1 MFGWPSISRWAWIAL
16 AIAALVFASSLAL
29 PPLHHSGRVY
39 RLGVSDDP
47 PMQSRTAG
55 GQFEGFALDVV
66 KEAARRAGIEL
77 ALVYVPE
84 GPDAALRARRIDLFP
99 LLTIR
104 PERYG
109 KLYITVPWFS
119 NEYVLVRPR
128 GSNPDPSSR
137 SVSILDLPVN
147 HLLAAQY
154 FPAARL
160 VAKPNRAAALQAV
173 CASEADEFLDSVRA
187 LMETLLTRPA
197 GCELVSFQIDVVPQ
211 SRTKLGIGA
220 TFESAA
226 VADALRDQ
234 VGSMATDGS
243 MRNMFSKWSMPSG
256 AETETIYQLVESQKR
271 DYLLTRG
278 IGVLSLILVL
288 VIWQVLRVRQKQ
300 HIANRA
306 NAAKSEFLANMSHE
320 IRTPLNGV
328 IGMTGL
334 LLESGLTDQQRRYA
348 EIGRASGE
356 ALLCVINDILDFSK
370 IEAHKLEL
378 EMLDFD
384 LALLLDD
391 FADSLALRAQEKGLE
406 LLCDVDP
413 SVPTLVRGDS
423 GRLRQILTNLAGN
436 AIKFT
441 TAGEVEIRVALVEQ
455 TPGDAFLRFTVR
467 DTGIG
472 IPKDKT
478 GRLFKKFSQ
487 VDPSSTRR
495 HGGTGLGLAISK
507 QLAGMMGG
515 RVGVRSVEGHG
526 SEFWFTARLA
536 LQAGI
541 APPLPLPTAA
551 ATAPRVLI
559 VDANPSSRALLSR
572 RVAALGMRSTEA
584 ADDSAALQTLESAC
598 RQNDPFAFALIER
611 SLPGFEALVQTIRR
625 DTRLQALRLVMLTPL
640 AASAAAPALN
650 GFSARLTK
658 PVRRENL
665 KAVLSQA
672 QPPLTPAAPPAP
684 RPKRAPFS
692 GRKLRILLAED
703 NITNQAVALG
713 MLKMLGL
720 TADAVADGQEAVR
733 ALEVLPYDLVFMDV
747 QMPVMDGL
755 EAARRIRDPQSAVR
769 DHAIPIIALT
779 AHAMQSDR
787 DDCLNAGMNGYLSK
801 PVSTGALLET
811 LEKWLG
817 PATPADPTPQPAV
830 QGSAVVEAP
839 VFDRSA
845 LLHRVAG
852 DRDLAAR
859 LVDTFIA
866 DIPSQIQALKQSVA
880 GADAPSARR
889 HAHTIK
895 GAAATVGG
903 ERLRRVAGDM
913 ETAALQGNLELVA
926 AGAPELD
933 VQFQRLA
940 ESMREDPLEASR

>member
-1 MFGWPSISRWAWIAL
+1 MSGRLPIPRWACIAL
-16 AIAALVFASSLAL
+16 AIAALAMAGNLAV
-29 PPLHHSGRVY
+29 PRLHHAGRVY

-47 PMQSRTAG
+47 PMQSRTTD
-55 GQFEGFALDVV
+55 GQFEGFALDLV
-66 KEAARRAGIEL
+66 KEAARRAGIQL

-84 GPDAALRARRIDLFP
+84 GPDAALRARKIDLFP

-104 PERYG
+104 PERQG
-109 KLYITVPWFS
+109 KVYITVPWFS
-119 NEYVLVRPR
+119 NEYVLVRLR

-137 SVSILDLPVN
+137 SISILDLPVN

-154 FPAARL
+154 FPEARL
-160 VAKPNRAAALQAV
+160 VAKPTRSAALQAV
-173 CASEADEFLDSVRA
+173 CASDADEFLDSVRA

-197 GCELVSFQIDVVPQ
+197 GCELVGFQIDVVPQ

-220 TFESAA
+220 MFESAA
-226 VADALRDQ
+226 VADALRDE
-234 VGSMATDGS
+234 VGGMATDGS
-243 MRNMFSKWSMPSG
+243 IRNMFSKWSMPSG

-278 IGVLSLILVL
+278 IGVLALVLVL

-356 ALLCVINDILDFSK
+356 SLLGVINDILDFSK

-378 EMLDFD
+378 EVLDFD

-391 FADSLALRAQEKGLE
+391 CADSLALRAQEKGLE
-406 LLCDVDP
+406 LLCDADTA
-413 SVPTLVRGDS
+413 VPTLVRGDP

-441 TAGEVEIRVALVEQ
+441 SAGEVEIRVSLLQKTAAE
-455 TPGDAFLRFTVR
+455 AFLRFTVR

-472 IPKDKT
+472 IPKDKIN
-478 GRLFKKFSQ
+478 RLFEKFSQ
-487 VDPSSTRR
+487 VDPSSTRQF
-495 HGGTGLGLAISK
+495 GGTGLGLAISK

-515 RVGVRSVEGHG
+515 SVGVKTAEGLG

-536 LQAGI
+536 LQSE
-541 APPLPLPTAA
+541 APPVPAIPPAGTR
-551 ATAPRVLI
+551 APRVLI
-559 VDANPSSRALLSR
+559 VDANAAGRAILSR
-572 RVAALGMRSTEA
+572 RVASLGMRPAEA
-584 ADDSAALQTLESAC
+584 ADGSAALATLDTAWSDS
-598 RQNDPFAFALIER
+598 DPFDFALI
-611 SLPGFEALVQTIRR
+611 
-625 DTRLQALRLVMLTPL
+625 DTRMPGMDAAARAIRQDSRLQPLRLVMLSPL
-640 AASAAAPALN
+640 APSAAELQP
-650 GFSARLTK
+650 GFSARLAK

-665 KAVLSQA
+665 KTVLSIA
-672 QPPLTPAAPPAP
+672 PAVAAVAP
-684 RPKRAPFS
+684 RPKRARFS

-703 NITNQAVALG
+703 NVTNQAVALG

-720 TADAVADGQEAVR
+720 TADAVADGREAVR
-733 ALEVLPYDLVFMDV
+733 ALEVLPYDLVLMDV

-755 EAARRIRDPQSAVR
+755 EAARRIRDPQSGVR
-769 DHAIPIIALT
+769 DHAIPIVALT

-787 DDCLNAGMNGYLSK
+787 DQCLNAGMNGYLSK
-801 PVSTGALLET
+801 PVSPGALLET

-817 PATPADPTPQPAV
+817 PATPAEDPPPAIPV
-830 QGSAVVEAP
+830 AGTAVVEAA
-839 VFDRSA
+839 VFDRAS
-845 LLHRVAG
+845 LLRRVAG
-852 DRDLAAR
+852 DHDLAAR
-859 LVDTFIA
+859 IVDTFIA
-866 DIPSQIQALKQSVA
+866 DTPNQIQALKQSLA

-903 ERLRRVAGDM
+903 ERLRLVAGDLEM
-913 ETAALQGNLELVA
+913 AALKGNLEIVA
-926 AGAPELD
+926 AGAAELD
-933 VQFQRLA
+933 AQFQRLA
-940 ESMREDPLEASR
+940 DSMRQDPIAAPR